1 MAPSLTVKFEQKE
14 YNKLEVTILSCE
26 DVKDLD
32 GWESVSDAY
41 VTVKVGSKKHRT
53 KPVGSALD
61 LKFEKEKSTFLFD
74 NGPDVPKQ
82 SWIRFQVM
90 DWDSMSSDDLIGK
103 ASIKLSEATERAG
116 EGEPTMLMLVA
127 PSDAETH
134 LSFAQTSAIYKLFAV
149 LDPDNTGTIPEG
161 TQNLVVDSATK
172 EAVLLNEL
180 KAFIDD
186 KNDINGD
193 GKVSFGE
200 FLEAFCVH
208 EDPGSAEDINKL
220 TEEFMLIK
228 GA

>member
-1 MAPSLTVKFEQKE
+1 MRDCVNLSLQ
-14 YNKLEVTILSCE
+14 
-26 DVKDLD
+26 
-32 GWESVSDAY
+32 
-41 VTVKVGSKKHRT
+41 
-53 KPVGSALD
+53 
-61 LKFEKEKSTFLFD
+61 

-103 ASIKLSEATERAG
+103 VASHVVLFFLSKSSPQASIKLSEATERAG
-116 EGEPTMLMLVA
+116 EGEPTQLMLVA

-208 EDPGSAEDINKL
+208 EDPGNAEDINKL

>member
-1 MAPSLTVKFEQKE
+1 MRDCVNLSLQ
-14 YNKLEVTILSCE
+14 
-26 DVKDLD
+26 
-32 GWESVSDAY
+32 
-41 VTVKVGSKKHRT
+41 
-53 KPVGSALD
+53 
-61 LKFEKEKSTFLFD
+61 

-103 ASIKLSEATERAG
+103 VASHVVLFFLSKSSPQASIKLSEATERAG

-180 KAFIDD
+180 KAFMDE
-186 KNDINGD
+186 KQDINGD
-193 GKVSFGE
+193 GEVSFGE
-200 FLEAFCVH
+200 FLETQRI
-208 EDPGSAEDINKL
+208 S
-220 TEEFMLIK
+220 TR
-228 GA
+228 